1 MKKLLKSRILS
12 SFMTLTMIVGLITVP
27 VKEVKAEKA
36 SGVVISEVYGGGG
49 NGGSK
54 YKNDFIELYNPTD
67 ADINIDGWKI
77 EYAAKAGSF
86 AGTSNFTILSGVIK
100 GNGYYLIQEA
110 KGAAGTDELPDPD
123 IKDGKIAMGG
133 SDCKVRLVDNN
144 AQVIDLVGVG
154 AANEAEGNATAKG
167 MGNTLS
173 VQRKDN
179 DGSNNGITN
188 GWDTNNN
195 ENDFYAQEPTPRSST
210 YSAVKIE
217 LTGLAID
224 ESISLEAGESKNL
237 TLIYTPEDTTE
248 KVVEYISLNPEI
260 ATVDKDGKI
269 VAVKEGETTIEVKS
283 TIKPNIKAACKVT
296 VSKATD
302 KIGPTVSDLKPA
314 NGQNIGDLRRP
325 EISATFNDES
335 GVDIDSIK
343 LLFDGVD
350 VSANISKENQT
361 IKYSV
366 AEDLADGT
374 HGVLVEVKDNL
385 GNLTSQEWKFT
396 VGEVKK
402 NLYFGQLHSHTNIS
416 DGTGTV
422 DDAYQYAENN
432 AKVDFLAVTDHSNW
446 FDNDTKASLADGSMS
461 VAWNKGLNAADK
473 YNKDGDFV
481 AIYGY
486 EMTWSGSTG
495 GYGHINTFNT
505 PGFETRT
512 NSKMDL
518 KNYYNALKTQKQSMS
533 QLNHPGK
540 TFGDFSDFAYYDA
553 EIDKQVT
560 LIEVGNGEGAIRGS
574 GYFPSYEYYTRALD
588 KGWHVAPTN
597 NQDNHKGKWGN
608 ANTARTVVE
617 ASDLSRQSVYDAI
630 KERRVYATEDEN
642 LKISYEV
649 NGNTMGSIIPQTD
662 LLEFNVNVEDINSG
676 DNIKKISIIGDGG
689 KVVKSIDNINSTTK
703 NWSFT
708 LDKSTSSYYYVRVD
722 QADSD
727 IAVTSAVWVGARENF
742 GISTVDSDTEVI
754 IAGEEFNIGTTIYNN
769 EATPINN
776 IKVEYYLNNESEAID
791 TQIIEKV
798 DAGSS
803 IVAKLK
809 HKFEKAG
816 DYSFQVK
823 VTATINGQVKEFKGA
838 IEVEVLGANEVSKV
852 VIDGAH
858 QNQYVSGDYSGKV
871 TTLTALM
878 AQNNIKSVINTK
890 PITDEVLKG
899 ASLLIMSDPQST
911 VKDTYGLTPQKY
923 TEDELAAI
931 ARFVQNGGNIAITSK
946 ADYGDAKDEYGNAM
960 QGNSVLEAIGAKI
973 RFNDDQATDDNENG
987 GQNYRL
993 YFDDYNT
1000 ESSWMNGID
1009 ITKKYSFYSGSTL
1022 IMPPDTTNIDILVRG
1037 HATTY
1042 GNDADKQGDN
1052 AAVGKGEVIGLAVE
1066 TLSNGSKVVVSGAT
1080 FFSNFEMDGLDYS
1093 NYQISE
1099 KVLKELAP
1107 APELK
1112 VSKIADV
1119 RIDNNNDNLPDRF
1132 GETVV
1137 VEGYVTAASN
1147 VAAPGNSFFDVI
1159 YVQDETAGLTI
1170 FGVSTTAVKLGQKV
1184 RIKGKVSSYLNDA
1197 QVALKNES
1205 LGLQIIDENINL
1217 VQPIK
1222 LSTKD
1227 SMLEEKEGLLVKVEG
1242 KVIRIEGQ
1250 SIFVDD
1256 GSGES
1261 RVYVEGYVRSSKNP
1275 GVDDEWKAR
1284 INVGDKISAIG
1295 LASED
1300 PEGHRL
1306 RVRDSA
1312 EIEKLQDNENVK
1324 VTGVSLDK
1332 TSAELKINESLGLK
1346 ASISP
1351 ADATNK
1357 DVTWATSDEKIA
1369 KVDENGK
1376 VTAVGAGKVTITVT
1390 TKDGGFKA
1398 TCEVT
1403 VRNEEVPV
1411 VKVTGVS
1418 LDKILAELKI
1428 NESVELKA
1436 TISPADAT
1444 NKEVTWTS
1452 SDEKIAKVDANGK
1465 VTAVGAGKATITVTT
1480 KDGNFKATC
1489 EVVVKDDKDD
1499 NGTTNPIENV
1509 VEKVENPNGKNEVVI
1524 KNPSNEIRLEIK
1536 DIESIKAG
1544 NGYFEIKNGEN
1555 TILLP
1560 FSLIDKDLLKEGSSI
1575 IFEMKAN
1582 EDATIMAGIKGVKKV
1597 FEFNLFVKTSDNLV
1611 KIHNF
1616 KNGVATVT
1624 LKLTDEDLKGLNKE
1638 NLAVFYYNEETK
1650 TFEQMETT
1658 INGNEVTFKTSH
1670 FSKFI
1675 IAEKASNENGVT
1687 LPATGG
1693 NNPIY
1698 LIIIG
1703 LIIVG
1708 AGAFMLLNKKKK
1720 EENKLY

>member
-49 NGGSK
+49 NFGSK

-67 ADINIDGWKI
+67 SDINIDGWKLQ
-77 EYAAKAGSF
+77 YASATGEFGNNNCELSGLIKANSYF
-86 AGTSNFTILSGVIK
+86 LTQQAAGTS
-100 GNGYYLIQEA
+100 
-110 KGAAGTDELPDPD
+110 TDGGKELLPDPD
-123 IKDGKIAMGG
+123 ILGNLNMGATNL
-133 SDCKVRLVDNN
+133 KVRLVN
-144 AQVIDLVGVG
+144 AEGASIDFVGVG
-154 AANEAEGNATAKG
+154 TATTFEGDKAAPAISAS
-167 MGNTLS
+167 LS
-173 VQRKDN
+173 AQRKDN

-195 ENDFYAQEPTPRSST
+195 GSDFYAKEPTPRNSKYSSVDI
-210 YSAVKIE
+210 ALI
-217 LTGLAID
+217 GLRID
-224 ESISLEAGESKNL
+224 ESISLEVGENKSL
-237 TLIYTPEDTTE
+237 TLAYIPENTTE
-248 KVVEYISLNPEI
+248 KGVEYTSLNPEI
-260 ATVDKDGKI
+260 ATVDKDGKV
-269 VAVKEGETTIEVKS
+269 VAIKEGETTIKVKS
-283 TIKPNIKAACKVT
+283 TIKPDIKAECIVI
-296 VSKATD
+296 VNKATD
-302 KIGPTVSDLKPA
+302 KVGPTVNDLKPA
-314 NGQNIGDLRRP
+314 NGENIGSLRRP

-335 GVDIDSIK
+335 GIDKDSIK
-343 LLFDGVD
+343 VSLDGKD
-350 VSANISKENQT
+350 VSANISKDDKT

-366 AEDLADGT
+366 GEDLADGIHT
-374 HGVLVEVKDNL
+374 VLVEVKDSL

-396 VGEVKK
+396 IGEVKK

-422 DDAYQYAENN
+422 DEAYQYAENN

-446 FDNDTKASLADGSMS
+446 FDNDKLASIADGSMS
-461 VAWNKGLNAADK
+461 EAWKKGLNAADR
-473 YNKDGDFV
+473 YNKNGDFV

-617 ASDLSRQSVYDAI
+617 ASDLSRESVYDAI

-727 IAVTSAVWVGARENF
+727 IAVTSAVWVGERENF

-776 IKVEYYLNNESEAID
+776 IKVEYYLNNGTEAIK
-791 TQIIEKV
+791 TETIEKV

-803 IVAKLK
+803 IVAKLP

-838 IEVEVLGANEVSKV
+838 IEVEVLGVNEVSKV

-946 ADYGDAKDEYGNAM
+946 ADYGDAKDEYGNAR

-1022 IMPPDTTNIDILVRG
+1022 IMPSDTTNIDILVRG

-1119 RIDNNNDNLPDRF
+1119 RIDNNNDNIPDRF

-1227 SMLEEKEGLLVKVEG
+1227 SMLEGKEGLLVKVEG

-1312 EIEKLQDNENVK
+1312 EIEKLQDNEDVN

-1357 DVTWATSDEKIA
+1357 DVTWTSSDEKIA
-1369 KVDENGK
+1369 KVDANGK
-1376 VTAVGAGKVTITVT
+1376 VTAVGVGKATITVTTKDGNFKATCDITVKNEEVQVVKVIGVSLDKTSVELKINESLGLKASISPADATNKDVTWTSSDEKIAKVDANGKVIAVGAGKVTITVT

-1398 TCEVT
+1398 TCEVI
-1403 VRNEEVPV
+1403 V
-1411 VKVTGVS
+1411 
-1418 LDKILAELKI
+1418 
-1428 NESVELKA
+1428 
-1436 TISPADAT
+1436 
-1444 NKEVTWTS
+1444 
-1452 SDEKIAKVDANGK
+1452 
-1465 VTAVGAGKATITVTT
+1465 
-1480 KDGNFKATC
+1480 
-1489 EVVVKDDKDD
+1489 KDD
-1499 NGTTNPIENV
+1499 NGTTNPIENI

-1555 TILLP
+1555 TIVLP

-1597 FEFNLFVKTSDNLV
+1597 FEFNLFVKTGDNLV

-1624 LKLTDEDLKGLNKE
+1624 LKLTDEDLKGLNRG
-1638 NLAVFYYNEETK
+1638 NLTVFYYNEETK

-1675 IAEKASNENGVT
+1675 IAEKVNNESGVT

-1703 LIIVG
+1703 MIIVG

-1720 EENKLY
+1720 EENK

>member
-49 NGGSK
+49 NFGSK

-237 TLIYTPEDTTE
+237 TLAYIPENTTE
-248 KVVEYISLNPEI
+248 KSVEYISLNPEI
-260 ATVDKDGKI
+260 VTVDKEGKV
-269 VAVKEGETTIEVKS
+269 VAIKEGQTTIEVKS
-283 TIKPNIKAACKVT
+283 TIKPDIKAQCIVKVN
-296 VSKATD
+296 KATD
-302 KIGPTVSDLKPA
+302 KTGPIVNDLKPS
-314 NGQNIGDLRRP
+314 NGQNIGNLRRP
-325 EISATFNDES
+325 EISATFQDES
-335 GVDIDSIK
+335 GIDMNSIK
-343 LLFDGVD
+343 LSLDGKD
-350 VSANISKENQT
+350 VSGNITKDSQT
-361 IKYSV
+361 VKYSV
-366 AEDLADGT
+366 EEDLADGAHT
-374 HGVLVEVKDNL
+374 VVLEVKDSLENS
-385 GNLTSQEWKFT
+385 TTQEWKFT

-422 DDAYQYAENN
+422 DEAYQYAENN

-446 FDNDTKASLADGSMS
+446 FDNDKLASIADGSMS
-461 VAWNKGLNAADK
+461 EAWKKGLNAADR
-473 YNKDGDFV
+473 YNKNGDFV

-617 ASDLSRQSVYDAI
+617 ASDLSRESVYDAI

-727 IAVTSAVWVGARENF
+727 IAVTSAVWVGERENF

-776 IKVEYYLNNESEAID
+776 IKVEYYLNNGTEAIK
-791 TQIIEKV
+791 TETIEKV

-803 IVAKLK
+803 IVAKLP

-838 IEVEVLGANEVSKV
+838 IEVEVLGTNEVSKV

-946 ADYGDAKDEYGNAM
+946 ADYGDAKDEYGNAR

-1022 IMPPDTTNIDILVRG
+1022 IMPSDTTNIDILVRG

-1119 RIDNNNDNLPDRF
+1119 RIDNNNDNIPDRF

-1217 VQPIK
+1217 VHPIK

-1242 KVIRIEGQ
+1242 KVTRIEGQ

-1312 EIEKLQDNENVK
+1312 EIEKLQDNEDVK
-1324 VTGVSLDK
+1324 VIGVSLDK

-1357 DVTWATSDEKIA
+1357 D
-1369 KVDENGK
+1369 
-1376 VTAVGAGKVTITVT
+1376 
-1390 TKDGGFKA
+1390 
-1398 TCEVT
+1398 
-1403 VRNEEVPV
+1403 
-1411 VKVTGVS
+1411 
-1418 LDKILAELKI
+1418 
-1428 NESVELKA
+1428 
-1436 TISPADAT
+1436 
-1444 NKEVTWTS
+1444 VTWTS

-1489 EVVVKDDKDD
+1489 DITVKNEEVQVVKVTGVSLDKTSVELKINEGLGLKASISPADATNKDVTWTSSDEKIAKVDANGKVIAVGPGKVTIAVTTKDGGFKDTCEVIVKDD
-1499 NGTTNPIENV
+1499 NGTTNPIENIV
-1509 VEKVENPNGKNEVVI
+1509 DKVENPNGKNEVVI

-1555 TILLP
+1555 TIVLP
-1560 FSLIDKDLLKEGSSI
+1560 FSLIDKELLKEGSSI
-1575 IFEMKAN
+1575 IFEMKVN
-1582 EDATIMAGIKGVKKV
+1582 EDTTIMAGIKGVKKV
-1597 FEFNLFVKTSDNLV
+1597 FEFNLFVKTGDNLV

-1624 LKLTDEDLKGLNKE
+1624 LKLTDEDLKGLNRG

-1675 IAEKASNENGVT
+1675 IAEKASNESGVT

-1703 LIIVG
+1703 VIIVG

-1720 EENKLY
+1720 EENK

>member
-49 NGGSK
+49 NFGSK

-237 TLIYTPEDTTE
+237 TLAYIPENTTE
-248 KVVEYISLNPEI
+248 KSVEYISLNPEI
-260 ATVDKDGKI
+260 VTVDKEGKV
-269 VAVKEGETTIEVKS
+269 VAIKEGQTTIEVKS
-283 TIKPNIKAACKVT
+283 TIKPDIKAQCIVKVN
-296 VSKATD
+296 KATD
-302 KIGPTVSDLKPA
+302 KTGPIVNDLKPS
-314 NGQNIGDLRRP
+314 NGQNIGNLRRP
-325 EISATFNDES
+325 EISATFQDES
-335 GVDIDSIK
+335 GIDMNSIK
-343 LLFDGVD
+343 LSLDGKD
-350 VSANISKENQT
+350 VSGNITKDSQT
-361 IKYSV
+361 VKYSV
-366 AEDLADGT
+366 EEDLADGAHT
-374 HGVLVEVKDNL
+374 VVLEVKDSLENS
-385 GNLTSQEWKFT
+385 TTQEWKFT

-422 DDAYQYAENN
+422 DEAYQYAENN

-446 FDNDTKASLADGSMS
+446 FDNDKLASIADGSMS
-461 VAWNKGLNAADK
+461 EAWKKGLNAADR
-473 YNKDGDFV
+473 YNKNGDFV

-617 ASDLSRQSVYDAI
+617 ASDLSRESVYDAI

-727 IAVTSAVWVGARENF
+727 IAVTSAVWVGERENF

-776 IKVEYYLNNESEAID
+776 IKVEYYLNNGTEAIK
-791 TQIIEKV
+791 TETIEKV

-803 IVAKLK
+803 IVAKLP

-946 ADYGDAKDEYGNAM
+946 ADYGDAKDEYGNAR

-1022 IMPPDTTNIDILVRG
+1022 IMPSDTTNIDILVRG

-1119 RIDNNNDNLPDRF
+1119 RIDNNNDNIPDRF

-1217 VQPIK
+1217 VHPIK

-1242 KVIRIEGQ
+1242 KVTRIEGQ

-1312 EIEKLQDNENVK
+1312 EIEKLQDNEDVK
-1324 VTGVSLDK
+1324 VAGVSLDK

-1357 DVTWATSDEKIA
+1357 D
-1369 KVDENGK
+1369 
-1376 VTAVGAGKVTITVT
+1376 
-1390 TKDGGFKA
+1390 
-1398 TCEVT
+1398 
-1403 VRNEEVPV
+1403 
-1411 VKVTGVS
+1411 
-1418 LDKILAELKI
+1418 
-1428 NESVELKA
+1428 
-1436 TISPADAT
+1436 
-1444 NKEVTWTS
+1444 VTWTS

-1489 EVVVKDDKDD
+1489 DITVKNEEVQVVKVTGVSLDKTSVELKINESLGLKASISPADATNKDVTWTSSDEKIAKVDANGKVIAVGPGKVTIAVTTKDGGFKDTCEVIVKDD
-1499 NGTTNPIENV
+1499 NGTTNPIENIV
-1509 VEKVENPNGKNEVVI
+1509 DKVENPNGKNEVVI

-1555 TILLP
+1555 TIVLP
-1560 FSLIDKDLLKEGSSI
+1560 FSLIDKELLKEGSSI
-1575 IFEMKAN
+1575 IFEMKVN
-1582 EDATIMAGIKGVKKV
+1582 EDTTIMAGIKGVKKV
-1597 FEFNLFVKTSDNLV
+1597 FEFNLFVKTGDNLV

-1624 LKLTDEDLKGLNKE
+1624 LKLTDEDLKGLNRG

-1675 IAEKASNENGVT
+1675 IAEKASNESGVT

-1703 LIIVG
+1703 VIIVV

-1720 EENKLY
+1720 EENK

>member
-366 AEDLADGT
+366 TEDLADGT

-617 ASDLSRQSVYDAI
+617 ASDLSRESVYDAI

-727 IAVTSAVWVGARENF
+727 IAVTSAVWVGERENF

-776 IKVEYYLNNESEAID
+776 IKVEYYLNNGTEAIK
-791 TQIIEKV
+791 TETIEKV

-803 IVAKLK
+803 IVAKLP

-823 VTATINGQVKEFKGA
+823 VTATINGQVKEFKGS
-838 IEVEVLGANEVSKV
+838 IEVEVLGASEVSKV

-858 QNQYVSGDYSGKV
+858 QNQYVSGDYSDKV

-878 AQNNIKSVINTK
+878 AQNKVKAIINTK
-890 PITDEVLKG
+890 PITDEVLDG
-899 ASLLIMSDPQST
+899 ASLFIMSDPQST
-911 VKDTYGLTPQKY
+911 VKDAYGLTPQKY
-923 TEDELAAI
+923 TDDELAAI
-931 ARFVQNGGNIAITSK
+931 ARFVNKGGNIAITSK
-946 ADYGDAKDEYGNAM
+946 ADYGDAKDEYGNAR

-973 RFNDDQATDDNENG
+973 RFNDDQATDDSENG

-993 YFDDYNT
+993 YFDDYNL

-1009 ITKKYSFYSGSTL
+1009 TTKKYSFYSGSTL
-1022 IMPPDTTNIDILVRG
+1022 IMPSDTSNIDVLVRG

-1042 GNDADKQGDN
+1042 GNDADNQKDN
-1052 AAVGKGEVIGLAVE
+1052 TPVGKGEVVGLAVE
-1066 TLSNGSKVVVSGAT
+1066 TLSNGAKIVVSGAT
-1080 FFSNFEMDGLDYS
+1080 FFSNFEMDGLDYA
-1093 NYQISE
+1093 NYQITE
-1099 KVLKELAP
+1099 KVIKELAS
-1107 APELK
+1107 APELPI
-1112 VSKIADV
+1112 SKIADV
-1119 RIDNNNDNLPDRF
+1119 RIDSNNDNLPDRF

-1159 YVQDETAGLTI
+1159 YIQDETAGLTI
-1170 FGVSTTAVKLGQKV
+1170 FGVSTTSVKLGQKV

-1376 VTAVGAGKVTITVT
+1376 VTAAGAGKVTITVT

-1465 VTAVGAGKATITVTT
+1465 VTAVGAGHATIIVTT
-1480 KDGNFKATC
+1480 KDGNFNATC
-1489 EVVVKDDKDD
+1489 EVIVKDD
-1499 NGTTNPIENV
+1499 NGTTNPIENI

-1597 FEFNLFVKTSDNLV
+1597 FEFNLFVKTGDNLV

>member
-144 AQVIDLVGVG
+144 AQVIDLVGIG

-217 LTGLAID
+217 LTGLAVD
-224 ESISLEAGESKNL
+224 KSISLEVGENKNL
-237 TLIYTPEDTTE
+237 TLAYIPENTTE
-248 KVVEYISLNPEI
+248 KSVEYISLNPEI
-260 ATVDKDGKI
+260 VTVDKEGKV
-269 VAVKEGETTIEVKS
+269 VAIKEGQTTIEVKS
-283 TIKPNIKAACKVT
+283 TIKPDIKAQCIVKVN
-296 VSKATD
+296 KATD
-302 KIGPTVSDLKPA
+302 KTGPIVNDLKPS
-314 NGQNIGDLRRP
+314 NGQNIGNLRRP
-325 EISATFNDES
+325 EISATFQDES
-335 GVDIDSIK
+335 GIDMNSIK
-343 LLFDGVD
+343 LSLDGKD
-350 VSANISKENQT
+350 VSGNITKDSQT
-361 IKYSV
+361 VKYSV
-366 AEDLADGT
+366 EEDLADGAHT
-374 HGVLVEVKDNL
+374 VVLEVKDSL
-385 GNLTSQEWKFT
+385 GNSTTQEWKFT

-422 DDAYQYAENN
+422 DEAYQYAENN

-446 FDNDTKASLADGSMS
+446 FDNDKLASIADGSMS
-461 VAWNKGLNAADK
+461 EAWKKGLNAADS
-473 YNKDGDFV
+473 YNKNGDFV

-617 ASDLSRQSVYDAI
+617 ASDLSRESVYDAI

-727 IAVTSAVWVGARENF
+727 IAVTSAVWVGERENF

-776 IKVEYYLNNESEAID
+776 IKVEYYLNNGTEAIK
-791 TQIIEKV
+791 TETIEKV

-803 IVAKLK
+803 IVAKLP

-1465 VTAVGAGKATITVTT
+1465 VTAVGAGHATIIVTT
-1480 KDGNFKATC
+1480 KDGNFNATC
-1489 EVVVKDDKDD
+1489 EVIVKDD
-1499 NGTTNPIENV
+1499 NGTTNPIENI

-1597 FEFNLFVKTSDNLV
+1597 FEFNLFVKTGDNLV

>member
-224 ESISLEAGESKNL
+224 ESISLEAGESENL

-260 ATVDKDGKI
+260 ATVDKDGKV

-314 NGQNIGDLRRP
+314 NGQNIGDIRRP

-366 AEDLADGT
+366 TEDLADGT

-617 ASDLSRQSVYDAI
+617 ASDLSRESVYDAI

-727 IAVTSAVWVGARENF
+727 IAVTSAVWVGERENF

-776 IKVEYYLNNESEAID
+776 IKVEYYLNNGTEAIK
-791 TQIIEKV
+791 TETIEKV

-803 IVAKLK
+803 IVAKLP

-823 VTATINGQVKEFKGA
+823 VTATINGQVKEFKGS
-838 IEVEVLGANEVSKV
+838 IEVEVLGASEVSKV

-858 QNQYVSGDYSGKV
+858 QNQYVSGDYSDKV

-878 AQNNIKSVINTK
+878 AQNKVKAIINTK
-890 PITDEVLKG
+890 PITDEVLDG
-899 ASLLIMSDPQST
+899 ASLFIMSDPQST
-911 VKDTYGLTPQKY
+911 VKDAYGLTPQKY
-923 TEDELAAI
+923 TDDELAAI
-931 ARFVQNGGNIAITSK
+931 ARFVNKGGNIAITSK
-946 ADYGDAKDEYGNAM
+946 ADYGDAKDEYGNAR

-973 RFNDDQATDDNENG
+973 RFNDDQATDDSENG

-993 YFDDYNT
+993 YFDDYNL

-1009 ITKKYSFYSGSTL
+1009 TTKKYSFYSGSTL
-1022 IMPPDTTNIDILVRG
+1022 IMPSDTSNIDVLVRG

-1042 GNDADKQGDN
+1042 GNDADNQKDN
-1052 AAVGKGEVIGLAVE
+1052 TPVGKGEVVGLAVE
-1066 TLSNGSKVVVSGAT
+1066 TLSNGAKIVVSGAT
-1080 FFSNFEMDGLDYS
+1080 FFSNFEMDGLDYA
-1093 NYQISE
+1093 NYQITE
-1099 KVLKELAP
+1099 KVIKELAS
-1107 APELK
+1107 APELPI
-1112 VSKIADV
+1112 SKIADV
-1119 RIDNNNDNLPDRF
+1119 RIDSNNDNLPDRF

-1159 YVQDETAGLTI
+1159 YIQDETAGLTI
-1170 FGVSTTAVKLGQKV
+1170 FGVSTTSVKLGQKV

-1376 VTAVGAGKVTITVT
+1376 VTAAGAGKVTITVT

-1452 SDEKIAKVDANGK
+1452 SDEKIVKVDANGK
-1465 VTAVGAGKATITVTT
+1465 VTAVGEGNATITVTT
-1480 KDGNFKATC
+1480 KDGNFNATC
-1489 EVVVKDDKDD
+1489 EVIVKDD
-1499 NGTTNPIENV
+1499 NGTTNPIENI

-1597 FEFNLFVKTSDNLV
+1597 FEFNLFVKTGDNLV